1 MRAYANI
8 VYRLARF
15 FAGIPPEILGAMVL
29 LAIQHPGLVAAT
41 FAVLFVSQMVVLKFV
56 AVAIVFI
63 LKYVVGII
71 VSGII
76 TWYLGKLFAVHVWPR
91 LPHDLQRSLLTLKDL
106 ILFAPSD
113 QTSTRD
119 DE

>member
-41 FAVLFVSQMVVLKFV
+41 FAVLFVIQMVVLKFV
-56 AVAIVFI
+56 AVAIVFV
-63 LKYVVGII
+63 LKYVVGIV

-76 TWYLGKLFAVHVWPR
+76 TWYLGKLFAVHVWRR
-91 LPHDLQRSLLTLKDL
+91 LPHDLKRSLLKLKDL